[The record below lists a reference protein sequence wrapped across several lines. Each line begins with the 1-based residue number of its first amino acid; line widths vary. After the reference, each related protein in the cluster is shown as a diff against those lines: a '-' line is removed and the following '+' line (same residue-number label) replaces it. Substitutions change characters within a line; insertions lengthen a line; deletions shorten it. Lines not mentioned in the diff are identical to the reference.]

1 MTMPTPATVA
11 DLVRLEDEIDEALL
25 NMLNKP
31 ADPSSI
37 ADLKR
42 RKDHLRNE
50 IAWLMHEVEGAGR
63 GPH

>member
-1 MTMPTPATVA
+1 MTIPANIA

-25 NMLNKP
+25 NLLNKP
-31 ADPSSI
+31 TDAKTI

-42 RKDHLRNE
+42 RKDHLRDE
-50 IAWLMHEVEGAGR
+50 IECLLHEVEGAGR

>member
-1 MTMPTPATVA
+1 MPTSAIVA

-25 NMLNKP
+25 NLLDRP
-31 ADPSSI
+31 AEASTI
-37 ADLKR
+37 ANLKR

-50 IAWLMHEVEGAGR
+50 IECLMHEVEGAGR